1 MRGRAAIEAHLR
13 LALKSARRG
22 EGRTYPNPSVGAVV
36 FKGGEILGRGCT
48 RPAGG
53 PHAEVV
59 ALRQAARRHGARAL
73 RGASIGVTLEPCC
86 CEGRTAPCTQA
97 IIDAGISRVY
107 VGCRD
112 PHPRVSGRGVAKLRR
127 AGIQVEVGI
136 EEAACRE
143 HHRGFFSVHQR
154 GRPFVTLKL
163 ATTLDGR
170 IATASGD
177 SRWITGPSAR
187 AWVHRLR
194 ARTDGIMVGS
204 GTALADDPALTARRG
219 NRVVATPVRVLVDSR
234 LRVPASARLYAGGEG
249 SRTLVLTR
257 KGARGRRAL
266 EAAGAELL
274 DLPGAAGALNLP
286 AGLRALA
293 GAGLTTLLVEGGG
306 VLGAA
311 LLRADLVDEIHWLLA
326 PRLIGGDG
334 HAALAG
340 LGVVGLSQA
349 PELDA
354 WRVGRLGADIHI
366 QARPR
371 AAKGGRKK

>member
-86 CEGRTAPCTQA
+86 FEGRTAPCTQA

-354 WRVGRLGADIHI
+354 WRVGRLGADLHI

>member
-36 FKGGEILGRGCT
+36 FKGAEILGRGFT

-59 ALRQAARRHGARAL
+59 ALRQAGRRHGARAL

-86 CEGRTAPCTQA
+86 FEGRTAPCTQA

-293 GAGLTTLLVEGGG
+293 DAGLTTLLVEGGG

-349 PELDA
+349 PKLDA

>member
-86 CEGRTAPCTQA
+86 FEGRTAPCTQA

>member
-1 MRGRAAIEAHLR
+1 MRGRAGIEAHLR
-13 LALKSARRG
+13 LALESARRG

-36 FKGGEILGRGCT
+36 FKGPKILGRGFT

-59 ALRQAARRHGARAL
+59 ALRAAVRRHGARAV

-86 CEGRTAPCTQA
+86 FEGRTAPCTRA
-97 IIDAGISRVY
+97 IIDAGISRVH

-127 AGIQVEVGI
+127 AGIEVEVGI

-143 HHRGFFSVHQR
+143 HHRGFFSVCQR

-194 ARTDGIMVGS
+194 ARSDGIMVGS

-219 NRVVATPVRVLVDSR
+219 DRVVARPVRVLVDSR
-234 LRVPASARLYAGGEG
+234 LRVPASAHLYAAGEG

-257 KGARGRRAL
+257 KQARGRRAI

-274 DLPGAAGALNLP
+274 DLPGGAGSLDLA

-293 GAGLTTLLVEGGG
+293 HVGLTTLLVEGGG

-334 HAALAG
+334 HPALAG

-354 WRVGRLGADIHI
+354 WRVGRLGGDIHI

>member
-86 CEGRTAPCTQA
+86 FEGRTAPCTQA

-234 LRVPASARLYAGGEG
+234 LRVPASARLYAGGED

-274 DLPGAAGALNLP
+274 DLPGAAGALNVP

-354 WRVGRLGADIHI
+354 WRVGRLGADLHI

>member
-1 MRGRAAIEAHLR
+1 
-13 LALKSARRG
+13 
-22 EGRTYPNPSVGAVV
+22 
-36 FKGGEILGRGCT
+36 
-48 RPAGG
+48 
-53 PHAEVV
+53 VV

-86 CEGRTAPCTQA
+86 FEGRTAPCTQA